1 MSQKNKLLLYIF
13 SQSSKIVLHFTN
25 VSMRLIM
32 TTINTQSRRGVTIIE
47 LMVVFAIMGFLATVA
62 VPNVFGVAEKT
73 REKVDLLKL
82 YYLRDALNRALL
94 EDLDALTKFTPVK
107 GANANNQHSNQ
118 IGSKQGAALF
128 VIELHSGLPI
138 NVQGSHGKANNS
150 TNICGMIGSNGTF
163 YNALKEAQF
172 EGVADIVR
180 DRLAGNKYNFNSDT
194 YTTTPYY
201 DNNNKLDHRTA
212 PTQPMFISRAL
223 NHGKT
228 NENTRYTMSVQW
240 SPGNEGF
247 SVEVFLLP
255 AGKQWNQAFKT
266 DHGVCFSTYGKKGC
280 AKSGK

>member
-1 MSQKNKLLLYIF
+1 
-13 SQSSKIVLHFTN
+13 
-25 VSMRLIM
+25 MRLIM
-32 TTINTQSRRGVTIIE
+32 TNTNTKSRRGVTIIE

-94 EDLDALTKFTPVK
+94 EDLDAFQKYTPVT
-107 GANANNQHSNQ
+107 GANANNQHSDQ

-138 NVQGSHGKANNS
+138 NVQGSHWNANNS
-150 TNICGMIGSNGTF
+150 TNICGLIGSAGTF
-163 YNALKEAQF
+163 YEALKEARF

-180 DRLAGNKYNFNSDT
+180 DRLAGNKSNKNNVDT
-194 YTTTPYY
+194 YTATAYVNQSNQTDY
-201 DNNNKLDHRTA
+201 RTS
-212 PTQPMFISRAL
+212 PTQPMFVSRAL
-223 NHGKT
+223 NHGKVAD
-228 NENTRYTMSVQW
+228 NTRYTMSVQW

-255 AGKQWNQAFKT
+255 AGKQWNQAFKS

>member
-1 MSQKNKLLLYIF
+1 
-13 SQSSKIVLHFTN
+13 
-25 VSMRLIM
+25 MRLIM
-32 TTINTQSRRGVTIIE
+32 TNTNTKSRRGVTIIE

-94 EDLDALTKFTPVK
+94 EDLDALTKFTPVPNGSK
-107 GANANNQHSNQ
+107 QDYQNLNK
-118 IGSKQGAALF
+118 IGSNQGAALF
-128 VIELHSGLPI
+128 VIELRSDLPM
-138 NVQGSHGKANNS
+138 NVQGYHKNANKT
-150 TNICGMIGSNGTF
+150 TNICGAIGSGGTF
-163 YNALKEAQF
+163 YNALKEARF
-172 EGVADIVR
+172 EGVADIVK

-201 DNNNKLDHRTA
+201 NNDNNLDHRTT

-223 NHGKT
+223 TRGDST
-228 NENTRYTMSVQW
+228 GNTRYTMSVQW

-255 AGKQWNQAFKT
+255 NGKQWNQAFKT
-266 DHGVCFSTYGKKGC
+266 KHGVCFSTYGKKGC